1 MRKISARGFI
11 IIRLCSATVPTD
23 SIYEKKNVLTC
34 SSYHFPLKRVPTIF
48 GYFDTLLINSPYF
61 ASFALCSGLFL

>member
-23 SIYEKKNVLTC
+23 SIYEKKKCVNVQLISLSFEKSTND
-34 SSYHFPLKRVPTIF
+34 FWIF
-48 GYFDTLLINSPYF
+48 
-61 ASFALCSGLFL
+61 